1 MSWEMLREMGAL
13 GVETGAHTADH
24 TVLTNQPLDEARREI
39 AQCKAALEKGV
50 GRAVRHFA
58 YCNGWY
64 SAGVA
69 QALKS
74 EGFVSAVTTEDLPNL
89 PGVDPY
95 ALKRKVL
102 WENSSAGILGAYSKA
117 VTACTLNDT
126 LGTLALTRPVLGAR
140 PTYFGKSSNQSQQ
153 NAATA
158 AHG

>member
-1 MSWEMLREMGAL
+1 MQRIECTTQIAF
-13 GVETGAHTADH
+13 V
-24 TVLTNQPLDEARREI
+24 
-39 AQCKAALEKGV
+39 AQCKSVLEKGV
-50 GRAVRHFA
+50 GRPVRHFA

-69 QALKS
+69 QALKG
-74 EGFVSAVTTEDLPNL
+74 EGFVSAATTEDLPNL
-89 PGVDPY
+89 PGVDPF

-102 WENSSAGILGAYSKA
+102 WENSSAGILGVYSKA

-140 PTYFGKSSNQSQQ
+140 PTYFGTSSDRAQKS
-153 NAATA
+153 ATA